1 MLKLFKLKNL
11 RYALNLDFIYKINI
25 KFLIT
30 LICLSFLGLSVY
42 NNAEGLS
49 NEKIGIQDSFWI
61 LVAIIFSLLSII
73 INAYA
78 WLFLIE
84 SLDCK
89 KNNLNIIKIFLNTN
103 IYKYLPGGI
112 WHFVSRFKNLRL
124 EMSMEDSAESI
135 LLEPL
140 LMLVSGLIFIPF
152 GSGNLFILI
161 LCWSSPLVFLMGFR
175 EFIIM
180 KLKSIKSSLFS
191 NFKDINKISR
201 LKDIKRTRKLVY
213 PYRAILVEL
222 IFILA
227 RYIGFLCCLKA
238 FSIET
243 LVAQEFLISSFSLA
257 WVVGLV
263 VPAAPGGLGI
273 FESIILLGLGSQL
286 PEAPLLAS
294 LLCYRLVSTLADV
307 LAAFIYPLGRLVLNP
322 KSN

>member
-1 MLKLFKLKNL
+1 MTKLLKFRNL
-11 RYALNLDFIYKINI
+11 RYSFNSDFIYKINI
-25 KFLIT
+25 KYLVT
-30 LICLSFLGLSVY
+30 LICLSFLGFSIY
-42 NNAEGLS
+42 NNAEDLR
-49 NEKIGIQDSFWI
+49 NETIGIQDSFWI
-61 LVAIIFSLLSII
+61 VVAIIFSLLSII

-78 WLFLIE
+78 WMFLIE

-89 KNNLNIIKIFLNTN
+89 RNNLNIIRIFLNTN

-124 EMSMEDSAESI
+124 EMSIENSVESI

-152 GSGNLFILI
+152 GSWNLSVLI
-161 LCWSSPLVFLMGFR
+161 LCWSSPLIFLIGFR
-175 EFIIM
+175 ELIIRI
-180 KLKSIKSSLFS
+180 LKSIKSSIFS
-191 NFKDINKISR
+191 NFKEINETNRSQNINRASKS
-201 LKDIKRTRKLVY
+201 VY
-213 PYRAILVEL
+213 PYRALFLEL
-222 IFILA
+222 IFIFA
-227 RYIGFLCCLKA
+227 RFIGFLCCLKA

-243 LVAQEFLISSFSLA
+243 LISQGVLISSFSLA

-273 FESIILLGLGSQL
+273 FESIIFLGLGSQL

-307 LAAFIYPLGRLVLNP
+307 LAAFVYPLRRLIFKI